1 MDKRHDRFIALKYRD
16 FRLLWLGM
24 LVSVIGSQMQIIALN
39 WHVYQ
44 LTHSAVA
51 LGIIGLVRF
60 FPIIIF
66 SLLGGNVAD
75 AHNRKKILLITTISQ
90 AVFSGILAYLTF
102 AGSVSPI
109 SIYILTALASVAM
122 SFEMPAR
129 QAFTPSLIKKEH
141 LANAMSLNM
150 IMWQIAMIVGPM
162 VGGFII
168 AQLGI
173 GSVYAFN
180 AFSFVAVVFALILI
194 RKTGAIEGV
203 PSPISIHS
211 IKEGLVF
218 VKEKTIIWSTMLLDF
233 FSTFFASATALLP
246 IFADTIL
253 HVGPQGL
260 GLLYAANALG
270 AVVAGFTVA
279 HIGTIKRQGV
289 VLLLSIAFYG
299 LATILFG
306 ISHWFLLSFFALAL
320 VGVGDGISTI
330 IRNTIR
336 QLETPD
342 YIRGRMTSVNMIF
355 FMGGPQLGE
364 FQAGLL
370 ASFLTA
376 PVAVAIGGTGTL
388 IVVGI
393 IALTVPVLRRYNNHL
408 THS

>member
-102 AGSVSPI
+102 ACSVSPI

-162 VGGFII
+162 V
-168 AQLGI
+168 
-173 GSVYAFN
+173 
-180 AFSFVAVVFALILI
+180 
-194 RKTGAIEGV
+194 
-203 PSPISIHS
+203 
-211 IKEGLVF
+211 
-218 VKEKTIIWSTMLLDF
+218 
-233 FSTFFASATALLP
+233 
-246 IFADTIL
+246 
-253 HVGPQGL
+253 
-260 GLLYAANALG
+260 
-270 AVVAGFTVA
+270 
-279 HIGTIKRQGV
+279 
-289 VLLLSIAFYG
+289 
-299 LATILFG
+299 
-306 ISHWFLLSFFALAL
+306 
-320 VGVGDGISTI
+320 
-330 IRNTIR
+330 
-336 QLETPD
+336 
-342 YIRGRMTSVNMIF
+342 RG
-355 FMGGPQLGE
+355 
-364 FQAGLL
+364 
-370 ASFLTA
+370 
-376 PVAVAIGGTGTL
+376 
-388 IVVGI
+388 
-393 IALTVPVLRRYNNHL
+393 
-408 THS
+408 